1 MDPDIFIILSVVL
14 ITVVFVLIFRL
25 VGAWML
31 RINEV
36 ITEQK
41 ATNKALKE
49 ILDLL
54 NKKQ

>member
-1 MDPDIFIILSVVL
+1 MDTEFFIILFVVL
-14 ITVVFVLIFRL
+14 TLVFVLIFRL

-54 NKKQ
+54 SKKQ